1 MISTYDN
8 QTGDGQWLR
17 QSLEI
22 LKGEIGMICQN
33 CLEQADECICGI
45 IKKANSEP
53 KWISARLKPTNSRRV
68 RLKFEDGSEA
78 DGFFWS
84 AEGLW
89 YLSDGSKAKRN
100 AVQPASWAEIEV
112 AL

>member
-1 MISTYDN
+1 MF
-8 QTGDGQWLR
+8 
-17 QSLEI
+17 
-22 LKGEIGMICQN
+22 CQN

-68 RLKFEDGSEA
+68 RLKFESGNEA

-100 AVQPASWAEIEV
+100 AVQPAAWAEIEV
-112 AL
+112 VL